1 MNVYHKKVVFR
12 GHVQGVGFRYQTLDV
27 AKGFD
32 VSGFVR
38 NEIDGSVTLE
48 VEGEIQE
55 VHEFIDAVVEELRS
69 YIRESD
75 ETSETREPLFNGFR
89 IG

>member
-69 YIRESD
+69 YIRESE
-75 ETSETREPLFNGFR
+75 ETSENREPLFNGFR
-89 IG
+89 IS

>member
-1 MNVYHKKVVFR
+1 MKVYHKKVVFR

-38 NEIDGSVTLE
+38 NEMDGTVTLE
-48 VEGEIQE
+48 VEGEIKE

-69 YIRESD
+69 FIREMDESSD
-75 ETSETREPLFNGFR
+75 QREAIFGGFR

>member
-1 MNVYHKKVVFR
+1 MKVYHKKVVFR

-38 NEIDGSVTLE
+38 NEMDGTVTLE
-48 VEGEIQE
+48 VEGGDQGG
-55 VHEFIDAVVEELRS
+55 A
-69 YIRESD
+69 
-75 ETSETREPLFNGFR
+75 
-89 IG
+89 

>member
-1 MNVYHKKVVFR
+1 MRVYHKKVVFK

-48 VEGEIQE
+48 VEGEIKE
-55 VHEFIDAVVEELRS
+55 VHEFIDAVEEELRT
-69 YIRESD
+69 YIRETD
-75 ETSETREPLFNGFR
+75 ESSENRDSLFSGFR
-89 IG
+89 IA

>member
-1 MNVYHKKVVFR
+1 MKVYHKKVTFR

-38 NEIDGSVTLE
+38 NEMDGSVTLE
-48 VEGEIQE
+48 VEGEIRE

-69 YIRESD
+69 FIRETD
-75 ETSETREPLFNGFR
+75 ETSDQREPIFSGFR